1 MKKLYLLR
9 HGQTLFNLKDMVQGQ
24 CDSKLT
30 SLGKAQSK
38 AAGTFFAEQNI
49 DFDHVYTSTLGRTE
63 ETLQQFYA
71 GPYTRLK
78 DLQERNYG
86 ILEGDSN
93 FALAHFLNEPSC
105 MEEAGIESDASLAN
119 RMISSLKTIMDQ
131 KDHQS
136 VLAVVHGDCL
146 LTFARAVDIDALGE
160 NPKFC
165 NCVIYEFDYDEK
177 ESKFTLSNVYD
188 EHIMAL

>member
-30 SLGKAQSK
+30 SLGQQQAR
-38 AAGTFFAEQNI
+38 AAGEFFAKQNI
-49 DFDHVYTSTLGRTE
+49 EFDHVYTSTLGRTE
-63 ETLQQFYA
+63 ETLLQFYDGA
-71 GPYTRLK
+71 YTRMEQ
-78 DLQERNYG
+78 LQERNYG
-86 ILEGDSN
+86 VLEGDSN
-93 FALAHFLNEPSC
+93 FALANFLNKPAL
-105 MEEAGIESDASLAN
+105 MEEAGIESDQSVAD
-119 RMISSLKTIMDQ
+119 RMVSSLKAIMDH

-136 VLAVVHGDCL
+136 ALAVIHGDCL
-146 LTFARAVDIDALGE
+146 LTFARAVDPDAIGE

-177 ESKFTLSNVYD
+177 EQRFFAANVYD
-188 EHIMAL
+188 EHIAAL